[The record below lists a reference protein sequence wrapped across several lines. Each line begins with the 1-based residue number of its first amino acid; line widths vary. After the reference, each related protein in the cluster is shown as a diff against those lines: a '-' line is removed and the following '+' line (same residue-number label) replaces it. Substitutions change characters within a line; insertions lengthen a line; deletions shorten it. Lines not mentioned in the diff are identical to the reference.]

1 MKLKTQSILLA
12 GLITGSL
19 ALSSCGGEKKDDKA
33 PAAAPAAGDTKA
45 AAAPAAGDKA
55 PAATAAASTDP
66 AAPPAGVTAADLEDI
81 TPAYPK
87 PMFVGTPVPTG
98 NIANL
103 EKPDPEAVKKR
114 LTFKLPKGSVNLAKG
129 KPVTSSDPLPI
140 IGSLDLV
147 TDGDADGADG
157 NYVELQPG
165 HQWVQIDLGQES
177 TIYKLLV
184 WHFHKQT
191 AVYYDVNIQIS
202 NDPEFKTGVTS
213 VYNSDHD
220 DSSKMGKGADLAYVE
235 TNHGRLID
243 AKGTKGRYV
252 RLWSNGNSANEMNHY
267 VEVQVYGTP
276 AK

>member
-1 MKLKTQSILLA
+1 MKLKTYTLLLA

-19 ALSSCGGEKKDDKA
+19 ALSSCGGGDKKD
-33 PAAAPAAGDTKA
+33 AAPAAGGDAKPA
-45 AAAPAAGDKA
+45 AAAPAAGGDAK
-55 PAATAAASTDP
+55 PAAAAASADP
-66 AAPPAGVTAADLEDI
+66 AAPPAGVAAGDLVDI
-81 TPAYPK
+81 TPTYPK

-114 LTFKLPKGSVNLAKG
+114 LTFKLPKGSVNLALK

-165 HQWVQIDLGQES
+165 HQWVQIDLGSES

-191 AVYYDVNIQIS
+191 AVYFDVNIQIS

-213 VYNSDHD
+213 IYNNDHD
-220 DSSKMGKGADLAYVE
+220 DSSKMGKGSDLAYVE

-243 AKGTKGRYV
+243 AKGTKGRYI

-267 VEVQVYGTP
+267 VEVQAYGIP
-276 AK
+276 GK